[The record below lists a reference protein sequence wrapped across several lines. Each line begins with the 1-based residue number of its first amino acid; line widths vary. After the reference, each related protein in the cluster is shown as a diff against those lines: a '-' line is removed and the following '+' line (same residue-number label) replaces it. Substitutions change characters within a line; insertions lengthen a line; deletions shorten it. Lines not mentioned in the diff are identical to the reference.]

1 MDLGVKENIIEKT
14 VPKIKFEGRV
24 QFIKGKIT
32 KKRKNRILVDGCHS
46 YTSSKNLANFLKS
59 QKIPAYG
66 IWGSLK
72 NKNPSENI
80 KNFKGIFKKLI
91 TIKIPNETNALSASE
106 LKKIGLK
113 NRFDTEES
121 KNIKDAL
128 NKIPNSKRNIIVIFG
143 SLYLVGYVLSI
154 N

>member
-1 MDLGVKENIIEKT
+1 MKLDLV
-14 VPKIKFEGRV
+14 V
-24 QFIKGKIT
+24 
-32 KKRKNRILVDGCHS
+32 
-46 YTSSKNLANFLKS
+46 
-59 QKIPAYG
+59 
-66 IWGSLK
+66 
-72 NKNPSENI
+72 
-80 KNFKGIFKKLI
+80 KNFKCIFKKLI

-128 NKIPNSKRNIIVIFG
+128 NKIPNSKRNLIVIFG

>member
-1 MDLGVKENIIEKT
+1 M
-14 VPKIKFEGRV
+14 
-24 QFIKGKIT
+24 
-32 KKRKNRILVDGCHS
+32 
-46 YTSSKNLANFLKS
+46 
-59 QKIPAYG
+59 
-66 IWGSLK
+66 
-72 NKNPSENI
+72 
-80 KNFKGIFKKLI
+80 
-91 TIKIPNETNALSASE
+91 NEQIQSE

-128 NKIPNSKRNIIVIFG
+128 NKIPNSKRNLIVIFG